1 MGRWNL
7 FAVFLVASAGQLLT
21 EEVDFH
27 GGFSMIQRQ
36 QRQVLVESRPKPWD
50 VHCYVLANFH
60 KAGVHLTAGI
70 FFSIFAALGVPP
82 TSVGNVVYPCSLVNT
97 CFNSDAPVRQ
107 MTDSY
112 DASYA
117 QKERKQK
124 NRAPLYTAISV
135 RDPLV
140 MVASAYCYHGD
151 GHEPLNKLVPEKELH
166 GLGFADG
173 AQFTADRILPL
184 IQDIVGSLDD
194 PANHTHVLSFERLTE
209 SSESFD
215 KEVQDFMDFMF
226 PDDLIT
232 EDERQQALKAAT
244 AFDARRNP
252 SATEMGHS
260 NSKDCERKALAAI
273 LQMKPGMLR
282 TLHELRAKLG
292 YNGSPSIH

>member
-1 MGRWNL
+1 MVSCKF
-7 FAVFLVASAGQLLT
+7 FAILLVVSAGQLHT

-36 QRQVLVESRPKPWD
+36 QRQVLVERPKPWD
-50 VHCYVLANFH
+50 LHRYVLANFH

-70 FFSIFAALGVPP
+70 FFSIFGALGVPL

-97 CFNSDAPVRQ
+97 CFGSDAPVRQ

-112 DASYA
+112 NASHA
-117 QKERKQK
+117 QQERKEK
-124 NRAPLYTAISV
+124 NRAPMYTAVSV

-140 MVASAYCYHGD
+140 MVASAYCYHRD

-173 AQFTADRILPL
+173 AQFTADRILPF
-184 IQDIVGSLDD
+184 IQDMVESLDD
-194 PANHTHVLSFERLTE
+194 PANKTHALSFERLTE

-215 KEVQDFMDFMF
+215 KEVQDFVDFMF

-252 SATEMGHS
+252 SAMEMRHS
-260 NSKDCERKALAAI
+260 NSKDCERKALAASS
-273 LQMKPGMLR
+273 QMTPGMLR
-282 TLHELRAKLG
+282 TLHELREKLG
-292 YNGSPSIH
+292 YHGSPSIH